1 MSPVAAKF
9 SQNAII
15 AFPGAILLLL
25 LLLVLLLLLHSTL
38 FLPTFLELGGQFKS
52 RN

>member
-25 LLLVLLLLLHSTL
+25 LLLVLLLLHSTL